1 SWAVKLN
8 AASWMAPTAHAR
20 KPHTLEKL
28 WLPAKITPNFSSTI
42 SNPNTN
48 QLIAQNFLAQQICQK
63 KPPNLY
69 ANKPYKPLKPWM
81 PQGYPGSI
89 VSLPTTANWSSTKS
103 TRCQASRP
111 FPCTHKCGNA
121 PALNTRN

>member
-1 SWAVKLN
+1 
-8 AASWMAPTAHAR
+8 
-20 KPHTLEKL
+20 
-28 WLPAKITPNFSSTI
+28 
-42 SNPNTN
+42 
-48 QLIAQNFLAQQICQK
+48 LIAQNFLAQQICQK
-63 KPPNLY
+63 QPPNLY

-89 VSLPTTANWSSTKS
+89 FSTPMTANWSSTKS

-121 PALNTRN
+121 PALNTHNCSTPYGSGPNSRQLPHTLRAHRPLFWYNGFG